1 MHSKCFLLREKTFG
15 VLTKL
20 LLMDKGP
27 NALNADINRN
37 TDMIA
42 ARKRES
48 EFFATNPDYSHLASK
63 MGSQHLAS
71 LLSKHLE
78 SLLRARIPGIASLIT
93 RSINEL
99 DVELLHL
106 GRPVAADTDP
116 TVHHFGIMLCLSTGI

>member
-1 MHSKCFLLREKTFG
+1 HEIESMIYSYIEKPNYLILAITLAKQDIATSDAIKVALQTFG

-42 ARKRES
+42 ARQRES

-71 LLSKHLE
+71 LLSKVSIYPFIHLE
-78 SLLRARIPGIASLIT
+78 SLL
-93 RSINEL
+93 
-99 DVELLHL
+99 
-106 GRPVAADTDP
+106 
-116 TVHHFGIMLCLSTGI
+116 